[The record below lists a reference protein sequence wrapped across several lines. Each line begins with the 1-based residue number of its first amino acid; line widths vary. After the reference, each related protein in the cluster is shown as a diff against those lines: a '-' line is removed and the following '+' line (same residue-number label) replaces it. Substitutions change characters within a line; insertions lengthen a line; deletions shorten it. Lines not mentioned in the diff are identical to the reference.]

1 MKIDPTEYVRVGT
14 AAKLMGVTRA
24 YVNRLISQG
33 RFAAIEIDG
42 QNFVR
47 ERDALAFKRQEGM
60 GRPKKT

>member
-1 MKIDPTEYVRVGT
+1 MKINPAEYVRVGT

-47 ERDALAFKRQEGM
+47 ERDALAFQRQEGM